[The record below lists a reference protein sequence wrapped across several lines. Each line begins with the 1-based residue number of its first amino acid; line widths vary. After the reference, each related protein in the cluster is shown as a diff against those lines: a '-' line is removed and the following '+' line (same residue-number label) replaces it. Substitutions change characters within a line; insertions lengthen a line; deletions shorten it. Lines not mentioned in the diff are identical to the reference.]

1 MRAALGVLRVFCG
14 LLFIMTGTLKF
25 VQHPAVVAS
34 FTHWGVPAPAAAVT
48 VVGALELVCGAL
60 LVFGVL
66 TRAAAIVLGLD
77 MAAAI
82 GTAGRI
88 DGGVHLVLPPILL
101 IVCIALAWYA
111 GRTPAATPARPPG
124 VQ

>member
-1 MRAALGVLRVFCG
+1 VLSG

-25 VQHPAVVAS
+25 VQHPAAIAS
-34 FTHWGVPAPAAAVT
+34 FVHWGVPAAAVT

-60 LVFGVL
+60 LVFGIL
-66 TRAAAIVLGLD
+66 TRAAAIVLGAD
-77 MAAAI
+77 MVAAI

-111 GRTPAATPARPPG
+111 GRTPAATPVRPPG